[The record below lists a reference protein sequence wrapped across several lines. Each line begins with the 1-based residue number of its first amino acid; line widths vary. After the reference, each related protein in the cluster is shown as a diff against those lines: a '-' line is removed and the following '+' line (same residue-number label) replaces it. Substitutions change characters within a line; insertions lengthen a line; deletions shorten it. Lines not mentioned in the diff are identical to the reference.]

1 LRIRKST
8 EHSVHHHAAP
18 APIVLTSE
26 AAPAHFTLLDWAS
39 ESGFA
44 TFALTR
50 HQTHM
55 TETTILRKPLLKAT
69 LPKRQVTAVDV
80 REITFQPNQQTGRH
94 RHPCPVIGYIAE
106 GSAVLQIEGQRP
118 QQLPTGSA
126 FYEPADVIITRFD
139 NASATAPMKF
149 IAQYLLDG
157 DQPLIEML

>member
-1 LRIRKST
+1 
-8 EHSVHHHAAP
+8 
-18 APIVLTSE
+18 
-26 AAPAHFTLLDWAS
+26 
-39 ESGFA
+39 
-44 TFALTR
+44 
-50 HQTHM
+50 M

-94 RHPCPVIGYIAE
+94 KHPCPVIGYIAE
-106 GSAVLQIEGQRP
+106 GSAVLQVEGQRP

>member
-1 LRIRKST
+1 ML
-8 EHSVHHHAAP
+8 P
-18 APIVLTSE
+18 ARATR
-26 AAPAHFTLLDWAS
+26 AHFTLL
-39 ESGFA
+39 ELGFQVWIA
-44 TFALTR
+44 TFAITR
-50 HQTHM
+50 HQTQM
-55 TETTILRKPLLKAT
+55 TETTILRKPLLMAT

-94 RHPCPVIGYIAE
+94 KHPCPVIGYIAE
-106 GSAVLQIEGQRP
+106 GSAVLQVEGQRP